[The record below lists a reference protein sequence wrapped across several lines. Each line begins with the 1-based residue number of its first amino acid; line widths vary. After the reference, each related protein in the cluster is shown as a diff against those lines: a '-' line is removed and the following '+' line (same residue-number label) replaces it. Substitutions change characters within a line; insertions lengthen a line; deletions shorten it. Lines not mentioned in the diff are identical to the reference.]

1 MSFFV
6 FAQTIF
12 VATPWAKATADSFS
26 FSTYVILSF
35 LYIMIMHFAV
45 NMGSEFNLM
54 QMVFFFILGG
64 VLGYLFL
71 GYEAGLVVGVIL
83 SLIFIGGPRKDL

>member
-1 MSFFV
+1 MNFYV
-6 FAQTIF
+6 LAQTIEI
-12 VATPWAKATADSFS
+12 ATSSAKSTLNSFDLWV
-26 FSTYVILSF
+26 YVILSL

-54 QMVFFFILGG
+54 QMVFFFVFSG

-71 GYEAGLVVGVIL
+71 GYETALIVGIVL
-83 SLIFIGGPRKDL
+83 SLIFISGPRKDL

>member
-12 VATPWAKATADSFS
+12 VATPSAKITTDSFS

-54 QMVFFFILGG
+54 QMIFFFVLGG

-71 GYEAGLVVGVIL
+71 GYEAGFVVGVVL
-83 SLIFIGGPRKDL
+83 SLVFISGPKKDL

>member
-12 VATPWAKATADSFS
+12 VATPSAKATADSFS
-26 FSTYVILSF
+26 FSTYVILSL
-35 LYIMIMHFAV
+35 LYIMIMRFAV
-45 NMGSEFNLM
+45 NMGSEFNLT
-54 QMVFFFILGG
+54 QMIFFFVLGGILG
-64 VLGYLFL
+64 YIFL
-71 GYEAGLVVGVIL
+71 GYEAAFIVGVVL

>member
-1 MSFFV
+1 MNFFV
-6 FAQTIF
+6 FTQTIL
-12 VATPWAKATADSFS
+12 VANSSAKATIDSFS
-26 FSTYVILSF
+26 FSTYVILSL

-45 NMGSEFNLM
+45 NIGSEFNLM
-54 QMVFFFILGG
+54 QMVFFFVLGG

-71 GYEAGLVVGVIL
+71 GYEAAFVVGVVL

>member
-1 MSFFV
+1 MNFFV
-6 FAQTIF
+6 FAQTIL
-12 VATPWAKATADSFS
+12 VATPSAKPTADSFS
-26 FSTYVILSF
+26 FFTYVILSF

-54 QMVFFFILGG
+54 QMVFFFVFSG

-71 GYEAGLVVGVIL
+71 GYEAAFVVGVVL
-83 SLIFIGGPRKDL
+83 SLIFISGPRKDL

>member
-1 MSFFV
+1 MNFFV
-6 FAQTIF
+6 FAQTIL
-12 VATPWAKATADSFS
+12 VATSSAKATADSFS
-26 FSTYVILSF
+26 FSTYVILSL

-54 QMVFFFILGG
+54 QMVFFFVLGG

-71 GYEAGLVVGVIL
+71 GYEVGFVVGVVL
-83 SLIFIGGPRKDL
+83 SLVFISGPRKDL

>member
-1 MSFFV
+1 MNFFV
-6 FAQTIF
+6 FNQTIL
-12 VATPWAKATADSFS
+12 VATPSAKITTDSFS
-26 FSTYVILSF
+26 FSTYVILSL

-54 QMVFFFILGG
+54 QMFFFFVFSG

-71 GYEAGLVVGVIL
+71 GYEAAFVVGVVL
-83 SLIFIGGPRKDL
+83 SLIFISGPRKDL

>member
-1 MSFFV
+1 MNFFV
-6 FAQTIF
+6 FTQTIL
-12 VATPWAKATADSFS
+12 VATSSAKTTADSFS
-26 FSTYVILSF
+26 FFTYVILSF

-54 QMVFFFILGG
+54 QMVFFFVLGG

-71 GYEAGLVVGVIL
+71 GYEAGFIVGVVL

>member
-1 MSFFV
+1 MNFFV
-6 FAQTIF
+6 FTQTILL
-12 VATPWAKATADSFS
+12 ATPSAKSTADSFS

-45 NMGSEFNLM
+45 NMGSEFNLI
-54 QMVFFFILGG
+54 QMVFFFVFSG

-71 GYEAGLVVGVIL
+71 GYEAAFVVGVVL
-83 SLIFIGGPRKDL
+83 SLIFISGPRKDL

>member
-1 MSFFV
+1 MNFSL
-6 FAQTIF
+6 FAQTILA
-12 VATPWAKATADSFS
+12 ATPSAKITTDSFGL
-26 FSTYVILSF
+26 STYVILSF

-54 QMVFFFILGG
+54 QMIFFFVLGG

-71 GYEAGLVVGVIL
+71 GYEAAFVVGVVL
-83 SLIFIGGPRKDL
+83 SLIFISGPRKDL

>member
-1 MSFFV
+1 MNFSIL
-6 FAQTIF
+6 AETIL
-12 VATPWAKATADSFS
+12 ATNPSVKITTDSFS
-26 FSTYVILSF
+26 LYIYIILSF
-35 LYIMIMHFAV
+35 IYIMIMHFAV

-54 QMVFFFILGG
+54 QMVSFFVFAG

-71 GYEAGLVVGVIL
+71 GYETAFVVGIIL

>member
-1 MSFFV
+1 MNFFIL
-6 FAQTIF
+6 AQTIL
-12 VATPWAKATADSFS
+12 VVTPSAKANADSFGL
-26 FSTYVILSF
+26 FTYVIISF

-54 QMVFFFILGG
+54 QMVFFFVLGG

-71 GYEAGLVVGVIL
+71 GYEAGLVVGVVL
-83 SLIFIGGPRKDL
+83 SLIFISGPRKDL

>member
-1 MSFFV
+1 MNFFV
-6 FAQTIF
+6 FTQTIL
-12 VATPWAKATADSFS
+12 VATSSAKVTTDSFS
-26 FSTYVILSF
+26 FSTYVILSL

-54 QMVFFFILGG
+54 QMIFFFVFSG

-71 GYEAGLVVGVIL
+71 GYEAAFVVGVVL
-83 SLIFIGGPRKDL
+83 SLIFISGPRKDL

>member
-12 VATPWAKATADSFS
+12 VDTPSAKATADSFS

-54 QMVFFFILGG
+54 QMVFFFVLGG
-64 VLGYLFL
+64 ILGYLFL
-71 GYEAGLVVGVIL
+71 GYEAAFIVGVVL